1 MGWVRTAEAVADGA
15 EGGDAL
21 LLEAGDDLVEG
32 RARLV
37 SAVVGEPLLDV
48 PVALHI
54 ASVYG
59 ARVVKSP
66 RTVGVNASGGAA
78 SPFR

>member
-37 SAVVGEPLLDV
+37 SAVVGEPLLGV
-48 PVALHI
+48 PVALLD
-54 ASVYG
+54 A
-59 ARVVKSP
+59 
-66 RTVGVNASGGAA
+66 
-78 SPFR
+78 

>member
-1 MGWVRTAEAVADGA
+1 MMMMRTAEAVADST
-15 EGGDAL
+15 EGRDAL

-48 PVALHI
+48 PVALLD
-54 ASVYG
+54 A
-59 ARVVKSP
+59 
-66 RTVGVNASGGAA
+66 
-78 SPFR
+78 